1 MACLPVPT
9 MLLRSLFFFLLRPT
23 SLLLLFPQQQI
34 ADRGL
39 RASLTST
46 GRIRARA
53 LNYDPDIYWRDT
65 YVVSVPFFAMLSAEM
80 TLGWAAKG
88 AFATSNLYSFTTGDG
103 YERVTGVDAV
113 EERVKEEEPNA
124 EERDGDGRSGAP
136 QGRATVASDAP
147 KSARGFG
154 RTVG

>member
-1 MACLPVPT
+1 MPRDEDGRAWGEEAEGEDRRARGSTLRNSLAHPT
-9 MLLRSLFFFLLRPT
+9 K
-23 SLLLLFPQQQI
+23 
-34 ADRGL
+34 
-39 RASLTST
+39 ASLTST

>member
-1 MACLPVPT
+1 
-9 MLLRSLFFFLLRPT
+9 
-23 SLLLLFPQQQI
+23 
-34 ADRGL
+34 
-39 RASLTST
+39 
-46 GRIRARA
+46 
-53 LNYDPDIYWRDT
+53 
-65 YVVSVPFFAMLSAEM
+65 M